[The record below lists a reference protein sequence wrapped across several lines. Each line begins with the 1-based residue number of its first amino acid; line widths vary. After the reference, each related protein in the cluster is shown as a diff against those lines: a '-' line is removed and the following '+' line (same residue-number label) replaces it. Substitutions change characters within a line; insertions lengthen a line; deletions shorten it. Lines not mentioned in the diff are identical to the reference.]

1 MQTCSVRTLPD
12 QTDENTA
19 YRDLPQIDHP
29 SDFLSRWHL
38 GPLRAPRRRPPTVP
52 TWPPVDRTPPLPTNS
67 ATRNSMVRSKFAD
80 LNFLVSKTHLMRIS
94 RSLSFFAPPPAH
106 PIEYCSLLVPPC
118 LWAHQCYHD
127 TTPVGSFQ
135 QQLFFGLN
143 V

>member
-1 MQTCSVRTLPD
+1 MVREDPPGPNGEITIS
-12 QTDENTA
+12 
-19 YRDLPQIDHP
+19 RDLLQIDHP

-94 RSLSFFAPPPAH
+94 DYSDDIDAMGVEGASC
-106 PIEYCSLLVPPC
+106 ESGY
-118 LWAHQCYHD
+118 
-127 TTPVGSFQ
+127 
-135 QQLFFGLN
+135 
-143 V
+143 